1 MSSQKKYPEKQFLEA
16 VGNNIRALRQKKGMT
31 LEALGVDIGTD
42 KSNMLRIEQGKN
54 VTVLTILKLSTFL
67 EVDAHQLLKVPVQIV
82 MEDMERFVTRKKDKM
97 RKKEKSVKKK

>member
-54 VTVLTILKLSTFL
+54 VTVLTILKLELTL
-67 EVDAHQLLKVPVQIV
+67 NIEVNV
-82 MEDMERFVTRKKDKM
+82 
-97 RKKEKSVKKK
+97 VK